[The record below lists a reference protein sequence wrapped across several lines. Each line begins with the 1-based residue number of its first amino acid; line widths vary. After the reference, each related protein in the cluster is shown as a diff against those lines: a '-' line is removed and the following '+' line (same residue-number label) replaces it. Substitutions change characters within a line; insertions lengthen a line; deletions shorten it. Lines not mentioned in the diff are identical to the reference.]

1 MKTSDA
7 FPSRFMKVADL
18 GGKEVTATISSVEM
32 EKVGDDQKLVVYFKN
47 GSKPL
52 VLNRTNTTSIE
63 EISGTDETDDWTNVR
78 IVLFPSTVFFNGS
91 KVGCVRVKAPHSQP
105 AAMPA
110 QQSLEGVK
118 AAF

>member
-18 GGKEVTATISSVEM
+18 GGKEVAATISSVEL
-32 EKVGDDQKLVVYFKN
+32 EKVGDDQKLVAYFK
-47 GSKPL
+47 GQLKAL

-63 EISGTDETDDWTNVR
+63 EIAGTDETDDWTNVR
-78 IVLFPSTVFFNGS
+78 IVLYPSTVFFNGS
-91 KVGCVRVKAPHSQP
+91 KVPCVRVKAPHRAS
-105 AAMPA
+105 AVPA
-110 QQSLEGVK
+110 QTSLEGVE

>member
-32 EKVGDDQKLVVYFKN
+32 EKVGDDQKLVVYFK
-47 GSKPL
+47 GQLKPL

-63 EISGTDETDDWTNVR
+63 EIAGTDETDDWTNVR

-91 KVGCVRVKAPHSQP
+91 KVPCVRVKAPRP
-105 AAMPA
+105 ATAVMPE
-110 QQSLEGVK
+110 QQSLENVE

>member
-7 FPSRFMKVADL
+7 FPSRFMRVADL

-32 EKVGDDQKLVVYFKN
+32 EKVGDDQKLVVYFK
-47 GSKPL
+47 SQLKPL
-52 VLNRTNTTSIE
+52 VLNKTNTTSIE

-91 KVGCVRVKAPHSQP
+91 KVPCVRVKAPRSQT
-105 AAMPA
+105 AVMPE
-110 QQSLEGVK
+110 QQSLEDVE
-118 AAF
+118 AA

>member
-18 GGKEVTATISSVEM
+18 NGKEVAATISSIEM
-32 EKVGDDQKLVVYFKN
+32 EKVGDDQKLVAYFK
-47 GSKPL
+47 GQLKAL

-63 EISGTDETDDWTNVR
+63 EIAGTDETDDWTDVR
-78 IVLFPSTVFFNGS
+78 IVLYPSTVFFNGS
-91 KVGCVRVKAPHSQP
+91 KVPCVRIKEPRSQT
-105 AAMPA
+105 AAVPA
-110 QQSLEGVK
+110 QTSLEGVE